1 MQEIG
6 YSSNGEAKQD
16 RVRKTN
22 TSQLEGI
29 TSISRIERQREEVVL
44 LETGSWGQQALEP
57 WLTSILGARVIE
69 KM

>member
-6 YSSNGEAKQD
+6 YSNNGEAKQD

-22 TSQLEGI
+22 TLQLEEI
-29 TSISRIERQREEVVL
+29 TPIFRIERQRDEVVL
-44 LETGSWGQQALEP
+44 LETGSWGQQDPEP
-57 WLTSILGARVIE
+57 WLTNILGARVIE